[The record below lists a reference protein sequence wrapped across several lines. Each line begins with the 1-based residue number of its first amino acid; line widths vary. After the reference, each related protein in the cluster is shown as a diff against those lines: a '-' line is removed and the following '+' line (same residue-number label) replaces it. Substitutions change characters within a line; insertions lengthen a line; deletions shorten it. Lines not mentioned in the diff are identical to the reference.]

1 VKTAYFTRD
10 IESRVLSAARQF
22 PAVLVTGARQAG
34 KSTLLRHLFPKYR
47 YVSLDDPQLRA
58 LGTSDPALFLSTNP
72 PPVIIDGIQYA
83 PQLLP
88 HIKMRIDAHRRAA
101 GQYHLNGSQVFQ
113 LLQGISETLA
123 GRIAV
128 FNLYPFS
135 WKELAHAPG
144 RNKATDDVGMAKQLV
159 AGFYP
164 EQLTMPDLDS
174 DLWYGSYIATYLER
188 DIRNIRR
195 VGDLGLFQK
204 FVALLA
210 TRAGSLLN
218 LSEVAKECGVAQP
231 TARAW
236 LTILEAT
243 YLVYLLKPY
252 HANVAKRTIKAPKL
266 YFIDT
271 GLLCYLLG
279 IDSAARFFKAA
290 ERGGIFENMVV
301 IEALKQSAAGKGK
314 TGFFYYK
321 TSNGLEVDLIIEH
334 GGQRRAYEIKLS
346 KTVST
351 QDASGLVRARKDIG
365 YSQASVLCLREE
377 PVALAK
383 NIFARHWSSI
393 A

>member
-1 VKTAYFTRD
+1 MKTAYFARD
-10 IESRVLSAARQF
+10 IESRVLSAARQL

-47 YVSLDDPQLRA
+47 YVNLDDPQLRA
-58 LGTSDPALFLSTNP
+58 LGTSDPALLLSTNP
-72 PPVIIDGIQYA
+72 PPVIIDEIQYA

-88 HIKMRIDAHRRAA
+88 HIKMRIDAHRRDA
-101 GQYHLNGSQVFQ
+101 GQYLLTGSQVFQ
-113 LLQGISETLA
+113 LMQGISETLA

-135 WKELAHAPG
+135 WKELARVPG
-144 RNKATDDVGMAKQLV
+144 RDKATDDVGMAKQLV

-164 EQLTMPDLDS
+164 EQLVVPDLDS
-174 DLWYGSYIATYLER
+174 DLWYGSYIATYLE
-188 DIRNIRR
+188 RNIRR

-218 LSEVAKECGVAQP
+218 LSEVAKECGVTQP

-301 IEALKQSAAGKGK
+301 IEALKRSAAGKGK
-314 TGFFYYK
+314 TDFFYYR

-351 QDASGLVRARKDIG
+351 HDAGGLVRARKDIG
-365 YSQASVLCLREE
+365 YSRASVLCLREE

-383 NIFARHWSSI
+383 DIFARHWSSLD
-393 A
+393 